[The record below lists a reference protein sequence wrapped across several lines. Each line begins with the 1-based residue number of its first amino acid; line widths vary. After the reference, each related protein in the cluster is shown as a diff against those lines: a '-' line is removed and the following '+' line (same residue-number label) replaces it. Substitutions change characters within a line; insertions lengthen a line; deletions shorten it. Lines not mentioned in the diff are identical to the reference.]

1 MKTRLSSLISVVAIT
16 ALMSVAVSS
25 PAATVTYYVNS
36 SLSSLTL
43 SGNAYGLAFSGQNGN
58 PDAMK
63 DFWGGTIIGDLT
75 GGVLTFSGGSAITA
89 NVNTLAPFST
99 SPFTSTAGGDA
110 YGPYAN
116 GFVPGYGIA
125 VVNGAYRNLTLDITA
140 GSVTDS
146 APPATVNFSFA
157 GASRLD
163 YGITIGGAPYPPA
176 GGGTSSLVGV
186 GGLDTSVSL
195 VTLPATVNYGVLI
208 LPVTLHTIGSN
219 RSEDWTGTLVA
230 VIPEPSSL
238 ALVGVGL
245 VGLVSLQLRRS
256 RKSL

>member
-1 MKTRLSSLISVVAIT
+1 
-16 ALMSVAVSS
+16 
-25 PAATVTYYVNS
+25 
-36 SLSSLTL
+36 
-43 SGNAYGLAFSGQNGN
+43 
-58 PDAMK
+58 
-63 DFWGGTIIGDLT
+63 
-75 GGVLTFSGGSAITA
+75 
-89 NVNTLAPFST
+89 
-99 SPFTSTAGGDA
+99 
-110 YGPYAN
+110 
-116 GFVPGYGIA
+116 

-238 ALVGVGL
+238 ALVLAWSGL
-245 VGLVSLQLRRS
+245 SVCSSGARVRVFERRLCSEIGFHWQAGSKKSRPFSLVNLPSGNL
-256 RKSL
+256 